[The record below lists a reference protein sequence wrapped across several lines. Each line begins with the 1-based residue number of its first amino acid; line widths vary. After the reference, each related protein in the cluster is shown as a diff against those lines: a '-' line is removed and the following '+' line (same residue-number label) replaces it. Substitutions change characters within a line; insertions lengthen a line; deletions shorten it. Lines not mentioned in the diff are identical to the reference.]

1 MQLIKNNMA
10 FHINPKFSRTF
21 RYTHCFLAAV
31 GLTLTLIPHLAN
43 CSPILLNPPGGWN
56 GFGFEA
62 HIQAGFRESGGGG
75 MVEVKN
81 QTFMLVGPSP
91 DIVPGM
97 VIESTPI
104 SVTMAP
110 ASGNAKDVASGELK
124 FSFTVGEDDAASS
137 DRFDF
142 SLTSTT
148 SASEALYDF
157 GGGLVPVDAYFR
169 VALSL
174 RTMGP
179 MNPALDAFFGLPD
192 MPTLNS
198 PLTESMMVKVK
209 KGPWSG
215 PDTLA
220 TMLPGDTGVSVP
232 LSMDSWSDTF
242 TYDFTYE
249 IMTPYG
255 TDPTYS
261 YSLSGDAG
269 VAAVP
274 EPASA
279 LMIGFGGLL
288 VVGYRRFFGRI

>member
-1 MQLIKNNMA
+1 MKLELYRTVRPA
-10 FHINPKFSRTF
+10 FRS
-21 RYTHCFLAAV
+21 LAAV
-31 GLTLTLIPHLAN
+31 SLALTLLPHSAS
-43 CSPILLNPPGGWN
+43 CSPILLNPPWGWN
-56 GFGFEA
+56 GFSFEA
-62 HIQAGFRESGGGG
+62 HTQAGFCESSGGG

-110 ASGNAKDVASGELK
+110 TSGNAKDIATGELK
-124 FSFTVGEDDAASS
+124 FSFTVGADDPSSS

-157 GGGLVPVDAYFR
+157 GSGLVPVDAYFR
-169 VALSL
+169 AVLTL

-192 MPTLNS
+192 MPALNS

-215 PDTLA
+215 PDTLV

-242 TYDFTYE
+242 TYEFTYE
-249 IMTPYG
+249 IITPHG

-261 YSLSGDAG
+261 YALSGSSG

-288 VVGYRRFFGRI
+288 VISYRRFFGRI

>member
-1 MQLIKNNMA
+1 MKIIKSNMVHMKQA
-10 FHINPKFSRTF
+10 LCRIVRPAHG
-21 RYTHCFLAAV
+21 FLATV
-31 GLTLTLIPHLAN
+31 GLVLTLLPHSAS

-56 GFGFEA
+56 GFAFEA
-62 HIQAGFRESGGGG
+62 HTQAGFRESGGGG

-124 FSFTVGEDDAASS
+124 FSFTVGEDDASSS

-169 VALSL
+169 AVL
-174 RTMGP
+174 RLTTMGP

-198 PLTESMMVKVK
+198 PLTESMVVKVK

-215 PDTLA
+215 PATLS

-242 TYDFTYE
+242 TYEFTYE
-249 IMTPYG
+249 IITPHG

-261 YSLSGDAG
+261 YALNGSSG

-288 VVGYRRFFGRI
+288 IVGYRRVFGR

>member
-1 MQLIKNNMA
+1 MKIIKSNRIHTKQA
-10 FHINPKFSRTF
+10 LYRTG
-21 RYTHCFLAAV
+21 RPAYYFLAAV
-31 GLTLTLIPHLAN
+31 GLALTFLPRSAS

-56 GFGFEA
+56 GFSFEA

-75 MVEVKN
+75 MVEVKK
-81 QTFMLVGPSP
+81 QAFMLVGPSP

-110 ASGNAKDVASGELK
+110 ASGNAKDVASGEMK

-142 SLTSTT
+142 FLTSTT

-169 VALSL
+169 ASLSL

-192 MPTLNS
+192 MPALNS

-215 PDTLA
+215 PDTLV

-242 TYDFTYE
+242 TYEFTYE
-249 IMTPYG
+249 IITPHG

-261 YSLSGDAG
+261 YALSGSSG

-288 VVGYRRFFGRI
+288 VISYRRFFGRI